1 MTGPPQIRTRLLVA
15 AWTLA
20 LAAAAGSLALIL
32 SSDHEDQPAGR
43 AALIVVLGLV
53 FVGSGLIA
61 LVRRPDNRIGGLMV
75 MVGFLWFV
83 GSLAE
88 SNEAAVFT
96 LGVALAL
103 LVYPAFAHLFLAY
116 PTGRLEDRLS
126 RTVVLLAYID
136 VIVVQLAFLF
146 VARHVG
152 GPANLGCDDCPD
164 NVLLIHDSNT
174 AANVLGYVQRSAGIA
189 LILVALYLLWSRVR
203 AATPALRRTLLPV
216 FVTAT
221 ASILLLGVQLILVP
235 ISETAARTM
244 NWFVVASFATV
255 PIGFLV
261 GLLQTSLAR
270 SSSVETIFREIPERA
285 TPEEVQAGLRAALR
299 DPTLEL
305 VYWVDDEGQYVDA
318 YGNLVDLPEET
329 PTRAVTVLEYADT
342 PIGAMVHDAALR
354 EEPEVLDAVA
364 GAARIALE
372 RDLLLVRDRAR
383 AERFRGLLN
392 ALPDLMFRISRDGR
406 YLGYNAPDPDDLI
419 RPDVIGT
426 TVWDRLPRELADRV
440 MAAAERAFAH
450 EGTQALEYE
459 LEMPDGPRQYE
470 GRIAAAG
477 SDQFILIVREITER
491 KEQQREL
498 ERSRQRIVDA
508 QDDARR
514 RLERNLHDGAQQR
527 LVSLSLS
534 LRLAQQQL
542 RSDPETADELLSS
555 SREEL
560 MQALEELRELARGI
574 HPAVLTH
581 RGLPEALEALANR
594 SPLTIELD
602 TPEERLPRQV
612 EAAAYYVVSEALTN
626 VTKYAEARRVRVH
639 VSQLNGNA
647 LVEVAD
653 DGVGGADPA
662 RGSGL
667 RGLADRL
674 SALNGTLVVESPPG
688 EGTCIRAEIP
698 IEVGWNE

>member
-1 MTGPPQIRTRLLVA
+1 MTAAPSIRTRLLVG

-20 LAAAAGSLALIL
+20 LAAAAGSLALVL
-32 SSDHEDQPAGR
+32 TSDHEPQPAGR

-75 MVGFLWFV
+75 IVGFLWFL

-88 SNEAAVFT
+88 ANDPAIFT
-96 LGVALAL
+96 LGVLLIL

-116 PTGRLEDRLS
+116 PTGRLESRLARS
-126 RTVVLLAYID
+126 VVVLAYID
-136 VIVVQLAFLF
+136 VIVVQLIVLLF
-146 VARHVG
+146 ARHPG

-164 NVLLIHDSNT
+164 NVLLVHGSDT
-174 AANVLGYVQRSAGIA
+174 ATTTIGYIQRGAGIA
-189 LILVALYLLWSRVR
+189 LIVVALYLLAERVVK
-203 AATPALRRTLLPV
+203 ATPALRRTLLPV

-221 ASILLLGVQLILVP
+221 ISILLLGAQLVVVP
-235 ISETAARTM
+235 LSDSAARTL
-244 NWFVVASFATV
+244 NWFVLASFASV

-270 SSSVETIFREIPERA
+270 GASIDTVFREIPERA

-305 VYWVDDEGQYVDA
+305 AYWVPEEGHYVDA
-318 YGNLVDLPEET
+318 YGNRVDLPEET
-329 PTRAVTVLEYADT
+329 PLRAVTRLDYADT
-342 PIGAMVHDAALR
+342 PIGAIAHDAALR
-354 EEPEVLDAVA
+354 EEPEVLEAVA

-372 RDLLLVRDRAR
+372 RDQLLVTDRAR

-392 ALPDLMFRISRDGR
+392 ALPDLMFRITRDGR
-406 YLGYNAPDPDDLI
+406 YLGYNAPQPRDLI
-419 RPDVIGT
+419 NPEVVGMS
-426 TVWDRLPRELADRV
+426 VWERLPGDLADRV
-440 MAAAERAFAH
+440 MAAAERAFAG
-450 EGTQALEYE
+450 EGTQTLEYE
-459 LEMPDGPRQYE
+459 LQFGDELRYYE

-477 SDQFILIVREITER
+477 DDQFILIVRDINER
-491 KEQQREL
+491 KRQQREL
-498 ERSRQRIVDA
+498 EQSRQRIVEA

-542 RSDPETADELLSS
+542 RSDPGAAEDLLGSA
-555 SREEL
+555 REEL

-594 SPLTIELD
+594 TPLRVELE
-602 TPEERLPRQV
+602 TPEERLPAPV
-612 EAAAYYVVSEALTN
+612 EAAAYYVVSEALAN
-626 VTKYAEARRVRVH
+626 VTKYAEAQSVRVH
-639 VSQLNGNA
+639 IAQLNGHA
-647 LVEVAD
+647 LVEVSD

-674 SALNGTLVVESPPG
+674 SALNGTLEVDSPPG
-688 EGTCIRAEIP
+688 VGTCIRAEIP

>member
-1 MTGPPQIRTRLLVA
+1 
-15 AWTLA
+15 
-20 LAAAAGSLALIL
+20 
-32 SSDHEDQPAGR
+32 
-43 AALIVVLGLV
+43 
-53 FVGSGLIA
+53 
-61 LVRRPDNRIGGLMV
+61 MV

-96 LGVALAL
+96 IGVALAL
-103 LVYPAFAHLFLAY
+103 LVYPAFAHHFLAY
-116 PTGRLEDRLS
+116 TTGRLEDRLS

-136 VIVVQLAFLF
+136 VTIVQLGFLF
-146 VARHVG
+146 VARDAG
-152 GPANLGCDDCPD
+152 GPANLGCDDCPR
-164 NVLLIHDSNT
+164 NVLLIHDSDT
-174 AANVLGYVQRSAGIA
+174 AANALGYVQRSAGIA
-189 LILVALYLLWSRVR
+189 LIVTALYLLWSRVR

-221 ASILLLGVQLILVP
+221 ASILLLGVQLVLVP
-235 ISETAARTM
+235 ISETAARTL
-244 NWFVVASFATV
+244 NWFVVASFACV

-285 TPEEVQAGLRAALR
+285 TPEEVQAGLRTALR

-305 VYWVDDEGQYVDA
+305 VYWVAEEDQYVDA
-318 YGNLVDLPEET
+318 YGNRFDLPGET
-329 PTRAVTVLEYADT
+329 ATRGVTLLEYADT
-342 PIGAMVHDAALR
+342 PIGAMIHDAALR
-354 EEPEVLDAVA
+354 EEPEVLEAVA

-406 YLGYNAPDPDDLI
+406 YLGYNAPEPSHLYQ
-419 RPDVIGT
+419 PEVLGT
-426 TVWDRLPRELADRV
+426 TVWDRLPPLLAEQV
-440 MAAAERAFAH
+440 MAAAERAFAR
-450 EGTQALEYE
+450 EGTQTVEYE
-459 LEMPDGPRQYE
+459 LDFHGELRQYE

-491 KEQQREL
+491 KRQQREL
-498 ERSRQRIVDA
+498 ERSRQRIVEA

-542 RSDPETADELLSS
+542 RSDPTAADELLSK

-594 SPLTIELD
+594 SPLTVELK
-602 TPEERLPRQV
+602 TPKKRLPQQV
-612 EAAAYYVVSEALTN
+612 EAAAYYVVSEALAN
-626 VTKYAEARRVRVH
+626 VTKYADARTVRVQI
-639 VSQLNGNA
+639 SQLNGSA
-647 LVEVAD
+647 LVEVSD

-674 SALNGTLVVESPPG
+674 SALNGTLDVESPPG

>member
-1 MTGPPQIRTRLLVA
+1 MTAPAQTRTRLLIA
-15 AWTLA
+15 AWTMA

-32 SSDHEDQPAGR
+32 TSDHEDQPAGR
-43 AALIVVLGLV
+43 AALIVILGLV
-53 FVGSGLIA
+53 FVGSGLVA
-61 LVRRPDNRIGGLMV
+61 LIRRPDNRIGGLMV
-75 MVGFLWFV
+75 MVGFLWFI

-136 VIVVQLAFLF
+136 VTLVQLGFLF

-152 GPANLGCDDCPD
+152 GPANLGCGDCPR
-164 NVLLIHDSNT
+164 NVLLVHESET
-174 AANVLGYVQRSAGIA
+174 AATAIGYVQRTAGIA
-189 LILVALYLLWSRVR
+189 LIATALYLLWSRVR
-203 AATPALRRTLLPV
+203 VATPALRRTLLPV
-216 FVTAT
+216 FITAT
-221 ASILLLGVQLILVP
+221 ASILLLGAQLILVP
-235 ISETAARTM
+235 ISETAARTL

-270 SSSVETIFREIPERA
+270 SSSVETIFRQIPERA

-318 YGNLVDLPEET
+318 YGNRVDLPEET
-329 PTRAVTVLEYADT
+329 PTRGVTGLDYADT
-342 PIGAMVHDAALR
+342 PIGAILHDAALR

-364 GAARIALE
+364 SAARIALE

-392 ALPDLMFRISRDGR
+392 ALPDLMFRITRDGR
-406 YLGYNAPDPDDLI
+406 YLGYNAPQPDDLLKA
-419 RPDVIGT
+419 DVVGK
-426 TVWDRLPRELADRV
+426 TVWERLPTWLAERV
-440 MAAAERAFAH
+440 LSAAERAFAGD
-450 EGTQALEYE
+450 GTQTLEYE
-459 LEMPDGPRQYE
+459 LAIRGEPRQYE

-477 SDQFILIVREITER
+477 SDQFILIVREITDR
-491 KEQQREL
+491 KREQREL
-498 ERSRQRIVDA
+498 ERSRQRIVEA
-508 QDDARR
+508 QDEARR

-542 RSDPETADELLSS
+542 RSDPDAAEELLVS
-555 SREEL
+555 SRQEL

-594 SPLTIELD
+594 APLPVDLE
-602 TPEERLPRQV
+602 TPEERLPDQI

-626 VTKYAEARRVRVH
+626 VSKYADARSVRVQI
-639 VSQLNGNA
+639 SQVNGHA

-653 DGVGGADPA
+653 DGVGGADPTL
-662 RGSGL
+662 GSGL

-674 SALNGTLVVESPPG
+674 SALNGTLEVESPPG
-688 EGTCIRAEIP
+688 EGTCIRAQIP

>member
-1 MTGPPQIRTRLLVA
+1 MRTRLLVG

-20 LAAAAGSLALIL
+20 LAAAAGSLALVL
-32 SSDHEDQPAGR
+32 TSNHEDQPAGR

-61 LVRRPDNRIGGLMV
+61 LIRRPDNRIGGLMV

-88 SNEAAVFT
+88 SNQAAVFT
-96 LGVALAL
+96 IGVALAL

-116 PTGRLEDRLS
+116 PTGRLEDPLARAV
-126 RTVVLLAYID
+126 VVLAYVD

-152 GPANLGCDDCPD
+152 GPANLGCDDCPR
-164 NVLLIHDSNT
+164 NVLLIHDSET
-174 AANVLGYVQRSAGIA
+174 AASAIGYVQRGAGIA
-189 LILVALYLLWSRVR
+189 LIVIALYLLWSRVK

-221 ASILLLGVQLILVP
+221 ASILLLAAQLILVP
-235 ISETAARTM
+235 ISETAARTL

-270 SSSVETIFREIPERA
+270 GSGVDTVFREIPERA
-285 TPEEVQAGLRAALR
+285 TPEEVQAGLRRALR

-305 VYWVDDEGQYVDA
+305 AYWYAEEGHYVDA
-318 YGNLVDLPEET
+318 YGNRIELPEET
-329 PTRAVTVLEYADT
+329 PTRAVTRLDYADT
-342 PIGAMVHDAALR
+342 PVGAITHDAALR
-354 EEPEVLDAVA
+354 EEPEVLEAVA
-364 GAARIALE
+364 SAARIALE
-372 RDLLLVRDRAR
+372 RDQLLVRDRAR
-383 AERFRGLLN
+383 AERFRGVLN

-406 YLGYNAPDPDDLI
+406 YLSYNAPNERDLFQ
-419 RPDVIGT
+419 PEVLGT
-426 TVWDRLPRELADRV
+426 TVWQRLPPRLADRV
-440 MAAAERAFAH
+440 MAAAERALAG
-450 EGTQALEYE
+450 EGTQTIEYALQFDGE
-459 LEMPDGPRQYE
+459 LRNYE

-477 SDQFILIVREITER
+477 RDQFILIVREITDR
-491 KEQQREL
+491 KRQQREL
-498 ERSRQRIVDA
+498 EESRARIVEA

-527 LVSLSLS
+527 LVALSLS
-534 LRLAQQQL
+534 LRLAQAQL
-542 RSDPETADELLSS
+542 RSNPDAADDLLDA

-560 MQALEELRELARGI
+560 AQALEELRELARGI
-574 HPAVLTH
+574 HPAVLTD
-581 RGLPEALEALANR
+581 RGLPEALEALAAR
-594 SPLTIELD
+594 SRLPIDLD
-602 TPEERLPRQV
+602 APEERLPGPV
-612 EAAAYYVVSEALTN
+612 EAAAYYVVSEALAN
-626 VTKYAEARRVRVH
+626 VTKYANASVVRVH
-639 VSQLNGNA
+639 IAQLNGSA
-647 LVEVAD
+647 MVEVSD
-653 DGVGGADPA
+653 DGVGGADPE

-674 SALNGTLVVESPPG
+674 SALRGTLSIESPPG
-688 EGTCIRAEIP
+688 AGTCIRAEIP
-698 IEVGWNE
+698 LGVGWDE